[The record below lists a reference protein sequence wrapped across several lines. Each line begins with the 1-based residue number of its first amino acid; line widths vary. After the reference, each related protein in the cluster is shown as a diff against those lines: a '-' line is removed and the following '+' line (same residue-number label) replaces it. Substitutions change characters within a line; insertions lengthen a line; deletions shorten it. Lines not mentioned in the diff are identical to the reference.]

1 MATTYTWAVTAMQV
15 LQAAGPLQNYVVNV
29 KWTKTGTDD
38 NGVSGVFVGA
48 TPFTPN
54 PAQPGF
60 IPFDQ
65 LTEADVLSWIQAVVV
80 GDYEN
85 HVNGKIQEQINNS
98 ANPVV
103 DATLP
108 WAPTP

>member
-1 MATTYTWAVTAMQV
+1 MPAGTT
-15 LQAAGPLQNYVVNV
+15 
-29 KWTKTGTDD
+29 
-38 NGVSGVFVGA
+38 
-48 TPFTPN
+48 
-54 PAQPGF
+54 F

-85 HVNGKIQEQINNS
+85 HVNEKIQEQIDVS
-98 ANPVV
+98 LNPVV

-108 WAPTP
+108 WAPPTP